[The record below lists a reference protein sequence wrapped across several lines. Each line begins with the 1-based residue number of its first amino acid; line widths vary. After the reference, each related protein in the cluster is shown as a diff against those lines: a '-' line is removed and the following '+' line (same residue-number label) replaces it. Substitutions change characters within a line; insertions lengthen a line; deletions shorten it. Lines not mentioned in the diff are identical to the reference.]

1 VPTAGWARPGSGGGK
16 VGKNP
21 PDRGKNGTKTSL
33 LVEGQGGPLGVVID
47 GANIPDSQLLQATI
61 EAVVVER
68 PEPTP
73 KAPQHLCLDKGFDNP
88 TGHQAATSG
97 GHTPPIRRI
106 GEENKPCAAGQG
118 HKPRRWVVERTIA
131 WLFKCRALLV
141 RYDKHGQNDLGLLQ
155 LACGLLWFR
164 RLHRLRAA

>member
-1 VPTAGWARPGSGGGK
+1 MAGWARPGSGGKK

-21 PDRGKNGTKTSL
+21 TDRGKNGTQTSL
-33 LVEGQGGPLGVVID
+33 LVEEQGGPLGVVID
-47 GANIPDSQLLQATI
+47 GANLPDCKLLQATL

-68 PEPTP
+68 PAPTP
-73 KAPQHLCLDKGFDNP
+73 EQPQHLCLDKGFDNP
-88 TGHQAATSG
+88 TGHRAAASG
-97 GHTPPIRRI
+97 GHAPHMRRI
-106 GEENKPCAAGQG
+106 GEQEKPCDRAQG

-141 RYDKHGQNDLGLLQ
+141 RYDKHGQNYLGLLQ

-164 RLHRLRAA
+164 RLHRRQAA